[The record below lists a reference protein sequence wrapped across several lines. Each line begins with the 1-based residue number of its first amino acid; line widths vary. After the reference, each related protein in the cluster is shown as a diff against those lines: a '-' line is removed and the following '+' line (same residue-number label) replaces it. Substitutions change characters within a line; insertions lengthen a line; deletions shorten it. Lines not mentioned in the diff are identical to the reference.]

1 MEGLRDRS
9 PLKGPHI
16 TGFRL
21 QEASSE
27 QIQRSRGEGGPAGAR
42 GLSLGGGGGAHT
54 YTLAHTHTHTEA
66 HATQGWGDGRK
77 PGAPANPP
85 LPHFKRVSGTE
96 PQLRWLNDAM

>member
-1 MEGLRDRS
+1 MSKSRGAEEREGLLVPGGS
-9 PLKGPHI
+9 PWV
-16 TGFRL
+16 
-21 QEASSE
+21 
-27 QIQRSRGEGGPAGAR
+27 GGR
-42 GLSLGGGGGAHT
+42 RGGGGGWAHT
-54 YTLAHTHTHTEA
+54 YTHAHTHTHTEA